1 MHAHTR
7 PDHPQLRLF
16 RYREADFTESDITD
30 LSTLPDKT
38 GYVNWLDI
46 VAPDKPFLSELADF
60 FALHPLARDFNE
72 VAGRRPALYEFDGH
86 LMVTARMI
94 AVEGLG
100 TRSEVVGLILGP
112 GYVITLQE
120 EPEDVFEPIRE
131 RLRQKIGWIRMRG
144 ADHLLYR
151 LLDAI
156 CDQYFLVAEYLEDR
170 TEDLMEGIENDTL
183 ADVPS
188 AIRELREAVT
198 SFRRAV
204 APLRDALASLVK
216 SETPLIGRPVHIF
229 LRDVHQQSLQL
240 VEMGDSLREQHM
252 ELQSR
257 YHLAVSERLNGTMKL
272 LTVVSTFFIPL
283 TFLVGVYGMNF
294 THMPELDWSWGYPA
308 FWVAAVIIA
317 GGMLIGF
324 RRKGWF

>member
-1 MHAHTR
+1 MSAHPR
-7 PDHPQLRLF
+7 PDQPQMRLF
-16 RYREADFTESDITD
+16 RYREEDFTETDIDALSD
-30 LSTLPDKT
+30 LPNHA
-38 GYVNWLDI
+38 GFVHWLDI
-46 VAPDKPFLSELADF
+46 VAPDKPFLSQLADHF
-60 FALHPLARDFNE
+60 TLHPLARDFNE

-112 GYVITLQE
+112 GFVITLQE
-120 EPEDVFEPIRE
+120 EPEDVFEPIRD

-144 ADHLLYR
+144 SDHLLYR

-156 CDQYFLVAEYLEDR
+156 CDQYFLVGEYLEDR
-170 TEDLMEGIENDTL
+170 TEDLMEGIESDTL
-183 ADVPS
+183 DDVPGD
-188 AIRELREAVT
+188 IRKLREAVT

-204 APLRDALASLVK
+204 APLRDALVNLLK
-216 SETPLIGRPVHIF
+216 SETPLIGRAVHVF

-294 THMPELDWSWGYPA
+294 THMPELDWLYGYPL
-308 FWVAAVIIA
+308 FWLLSLAIAA
-317 GGMLIGF
+317 GMLIGF